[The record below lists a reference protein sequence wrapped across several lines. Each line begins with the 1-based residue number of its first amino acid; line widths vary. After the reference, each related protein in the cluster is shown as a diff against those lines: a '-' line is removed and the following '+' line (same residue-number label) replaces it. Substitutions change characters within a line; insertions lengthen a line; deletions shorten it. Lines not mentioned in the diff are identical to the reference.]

1 MKTTMRTGT
10 VATVLMTLAAAC
22 TSADTTAGAPA
33 GSTQASIENSCI
45 NPTEIK
51 RQKVLSD
58 QEIEFELRNGEVWV
72 NRLPRICSGL
82 KLQQGFS
89 WEVRGTLVCSNQEM
103 IRVKEDNTPCMLGE
117 FAKVQSA
124 PG

>member
-1 MKTTMRTGT
+1 MKTTMRTGA
-10 VATVLMTLAAAC
+10 VAMVIMTLAAGC
-22 TSADTTAGAPA
+22 TSADTTAGASG

-58 QEIEFELRNGEVWV
+58 QEIQFELRNGEVWV
-72 NRLPRICSGL
+72 NRLPRVCPGL
-82 KLQQGFS
+82 KIQQGFS

-103 IRVKEDNTPCMLGE
+103 IRVKEEGTPCLLGE
-117 FAKVQSA
+117 FAKLPAA